1 MKKIIIIGA
10 GAGALEVQGIIEDIN
25 LVSPSYELIGL
36 LDDNSE
42 CQGSKINGMPVLGKL
57 EEAGTF
63 PNVKYVFAIGSL
75 RTQHVRVEV
84 MSRLKLD
91 PIEFETII
99 HPTALINRSVKVGSG
114 CIIHPRVTIA
124 NEVSLGDFVITAVAS
139 TIGPYVKIGN
149 YSMITSHVLVLSGCE
164 IGESVFIGSN
174 TCITEGVRIGDLA
187 RIGVGSIVGRN
198 VNEKI
203 FAMGNPLR
211 LLGPN

>member
-10 GAGALEVQGIIEDIN
+10 GTGALEVQGIIEDIN
-25 LVSPSYELIGL
+25 SNCLTYELMGL
-36 LDDNSE
+36 LDDNPQ
-42 CQGSKINGMPVLGKL
+42 CQGNNINGMKVLGTL
-57 EEAGTF
+57 ELAGKF
-63 PNVKYVFAIGSL
+63 PNVKYIFAIGSL
-75 RTQHVRVEV
+75 RTQSVRKDI
-84 MSRLKLD
+84 MSRLNLNS
-91 PIEFETII
+91 IEFETII
-99 HPTALINRSVKVGSG
+99 HPTALINRSVKIGNG

-124 NEVSLGDFVITAVAS
+124 NEVSLGDFVVTAVAS
-139 TIGPYVKIGN
+139 TIGPYSKIGN
-149 YSMITSHVLVLSGCE
+149 YSMITSHVLVLSSCK

-174 TCITEGVRIGDLA
+174 TCVTENVTIGNLA

>member
-10 GAGALEVQGIIEDIN
+10 GTGALEVQGIIEDIN
-25 LVSPSYELIGL
+25 LTSPSYELIGL
-36 LDDNSE
+36 LDDNPE
-42 CQGSKINGMPVLGKL
+42 YQGNIINGMPVLGNLKDV
-57 EEAGTF
+57 GKF
-63 PNVKYVFAIGSL
+63 PNVKYIFAIGSL
-75 RTQHVRVEV
+75 RTQHVRVEI
-84 MSRLKLD
+84 MSRLNLD

-99 HPTALINRSVKVGSG
+99 HPTAIINRSVKLGNG

-124 NEVSLGDFVITAVAS
+124 NEVSLGDFVVAAVAS
-139 TIGPYVKIGN
+139 TIGPYAKIGN
-149 YSMITSHVLVLSGCE
+149 YSMITSHVLVLTGCE

-174 TCITEGVRIGDLA
+174 TCITEGVKIGNLA